1 MARPTVSVIIPAYRA
16 EASLPGAVASIGA
29 CGLPPEDVE
38 IVVASDDG
46 QDYRALLPEGPRYA
60 FPPVGAVQSGA
71 GPARNRAL
79 AEARGHYIAFLDAD
93 DSWEPDYLTYLL
105 PLAQRHGAAFGRTA
119 VIEDG
124 MEILRLPPGPGDVL
138 RLEDLG
144 RTGASFHPV
153 LARRLARAFTTH
165 LSQDVR
171 HAAELLARVGGTA
184 PLGRAAY
191 RLHLSGRSTTAS
203 DDFSARVA
211 RAYDSHLAEIE
222 AGSPGNAGLTP
233 RLRARLAEVFRDK
246 ARLNAAYGR
255 DAAPGQS
262 FYAFIAERLAAE
274 AERGRG

>member
-1 MARPTVSVIIPAYRA
+1 MRRPTVSVIIPAYRA
-16 EASLPGAVASIGA
+16 EASLPGAVASVAA
-29 CGLPPEDVE
+29 CGLPEDAVE

-46 QDYRALLPEGPRYA
+46 QDYRPLLPRGPRYA
-60 FPPVGAVQSGA
+60 FAPLGPVQSGA

-79 AEARGHYIAFLDAD
+79 AQARGQYIAFLDAD
-93 DSWEPDYLTYLL
+93 DSWEPDYLTFLL

-124 MEILRLPPGPGDVL
+124 AEILRLPPGPGDVL

-144 RTGASFHPV
+144 RTGASYHPV

-171 HAAELLARVGGTA
+171 HAAELLARLGGSA

-191 RLHLSGRSTTAS
+191 RLHLRGGSTTAEA
-203 DDFSARVA
+203 DFSARVG
-211 RAYDSHLAEIE
+211 RAYDAHIAEIE
-222 AGSPGNAGLTP
+222 AGSPGSAGLSP
-233 RLRARLAEVFRDK
+233 ALRARLIEVFRDK
-246 ARLNAAYGR
+246 ARLNAAYSR

-262 FYAFIAERLAAE
+262 FYRFVAARLAARE
-274 AERGRG
+274 GS